1 MGHFIRN
8 QSIAVI
14 WDARSCRALR
24 LEAKGSTCTVAACW
38 HGETGKD
45 GSSVAELIPMAFKA
59 LNGDDSIY
67 TAVAGEGGWGMN
79 DITLPAALKGD
90 DLKNALSFELSKQ
103 TPLPADRIKWGYR
116 TLENSKDAAERR
128 LRIFFI
134 RNDTWDSWIKAMNG
148 LHHVDAM
155 LPAPVILDPLLA
167 GKVFSAPAD
176 GGNAVWSYIP
186 EIQGRSP
193 RLETPETPPALDS
206 IFDSTIFQAG
216 ALAGYEPDE
225 QLAFAPAVLL
235 GMYALSPAITAD
247 AGTVPPL
254 PERFHARRHLAAK
267 LTAALLALYLL
278 GLIVFFL
285 AGAMQKKAAEIRV
298 VDQELAKVNKELKTL
313 YNLMDPKANERITLL
328 RQELLEN
335 APKGPSFPAALL
347 EITRL
352 VGKDAWISNSLEWK
366 EGGISFQIQ
375 TPVKDVN
382 LAQRLE
388 FSEILGDVSEKLST
402 FNQTSNSYTQRFE
415 LTVREDSPEELQ
427 MNRIRREKEEERQRQ
442 LREQEAQESEE
453 APEEAKG
460 WDD

>member
-1 MGHFIRN
+1 
-8 QSIAVI
+8 
-14 WDARSCRALR
+14 
-24 LEAKGSTCTVAACW
+24 
-38 HGETGKD
+38 
-45 GSSVAELIPMAFKA
+45 
-59 LNGDDSIY
+59 
-67 TAVAGEGGWGMN
+67 
-79 DITLPAALKGD
+79 
-90 DLKNALSFELSKQ
+90 
-103 TPLPADRIKWGYR
+103 
-116 TLENSKDAAERR
+116 
-128 LRIFFI
+128 
-134 RNDTWDSWIKAMNG
+134 
-148 LHHVDAM
+148 
-155 LPAPVILDPLLA
+155 
-167 GKVFSAPAD
+167 
-176 GGNAVWSYIP
+176 
-186 EIQGRSP
+186 
-193 RLETPETPPALDS
+193 
-206 IFDSTIFQAG
+206 
-216 ALAGYEPDE
+216 
-225 QLAFAPAVLL
+225 
-235 GMYALSPAITAD
+235 
-247 AGTVPPL
+247 
-254 PERFHARRHLAAK
+254 
-267 LTAALLALYLL
+267 LYLL